1 MVTRVYTYIR
11 KIVEPDKSGIGVK
24 SYTVGWP
31 V

>member
-1 MVTRVYTYIR
+1 MVTRVYMYIK